1 MSCSVSELIVVV
13 EQNISLAK
21 SDDTL
26 TKAMKLNLKYSN
38 TLMFPDSINPII
50 AAGKFLIV
58 TKINY

>member
-1 MSCSVSELIVVV
+1 MVV
-13 EQNISLAK
+13 EQNIPLAK

-26 TKAMKLNLKYSN
+26 TKARKLNLKYS
-38 TLMFPDSINPII
+38 I